1 MTADPYIQRPW
12 HSLYDAAARDASID
26 PSGSV
31 LQAFRLA
38 VEQAPLRTA
47 IQFFDTA
54 ISYRQLDDLS
64 DGFAMWL
71 LGEGV
76 RSADRVF
83 VSLQNV
89 PQLAGSVLGIWK
101 AGAIPVLGN
110 PMYRER
116 ELRIL
121 FTDCEPAVYLCHPA
135 QLAEIRASAGH
146 SASVAVTDP
155 HAFHSRQDIRNLWRE
170 HRSPGE
176 HPDILEQ
183 VRSLTGKP
191 PTVSPSSDDIALLLY
206 TSGTTG
212 TPKGAMLTHRNLIYT
227 ARLSSVWFKVD
238 AKSRILGL
246 APLFH
251 ITGFE
256 VHLCL
261 ALVCQATLILFLR
274 FDAHVAL
281 QAIREHQATFLIG
294 AATAYIAMMN
304 ALEPGDESPLGT
316 SPLPRLQS
324 LQSVS
329 QLYSGGAPVPPA
341 LAQSFHKKTGH
352 RILTAYGMTETTAP
366 THAAPTHAVVPV
378 HAGTGAM
385 AIGIPVPNTEARIV
399 DEAGRSCPVGEAGEI
414 WVRGPQVMAGYW
426 RRPDETAKVLVEG
439 WMRTGDVGFMD
450 PDGWFYL
457 VDRKKDMIIASGF
470 KVWPREV
477 EDVLYSHP
485 AVREAAVIGVA
496 DPYRGETLKA
506 FISLNASAEV
516 TESQLKA
523 FCRERLAAF
532 KCPQDIGILPE
543 LPKTASGKIMRHAL
557 RTAQEP

>member
-1 MTADPYIQRPW
+1 
-12 HSLYDAAARDASID
+12 
-26 PSGSV
+26 V
-31 LQAFRLA
+31 
-38 VEQAPLRTA
+38 PLRTA

-76 RSADRVF
+76 SPGDRVF

-89 PQLAGSVLGIWK
+89 PQLAISVLGIWK
-101 AGAIPVLGN
+101 VGAIPVLGN

-121 FTDCEPAVYLCHPA
+121 FTDCEPIVYICHPA
-135 QLAEIRASAGH
+135 QLSEIRSSAGH

-155 HAFHSRQDIRNLWRE
+155 HAFHSRQDIRNIWRE
-170 HRSPGE
+170 HPSPGE
-176 HPDILEQ
+176 HPDIMEQ
-183 VRSLTGKP
+183 VRSATCKP
-191 PTVSPSSDDIALLLY
+191 PSISPASDDIALVLY

-238 AKSRILGL
+238 SKSKLLGI

-256 VHLCL
+256 LHLCL
-261 ALVCQATLILFLR
+261 GLVCQATLILFLR
-274 FDAHVAL
+274 FDAQVAL

-294 AATAYIAMMN
+294 AATAYIAIMN
-304 ALEPGDESPLGT
+304 ALDPGD
-316 SPLPRLQS
+316 QA

-341 LAQSFHKKTGH
+341 LAQSFHQKTGH

-366 THAAPTHAVVPV
+366 THAAPAHAAVPV
-378 HAGTGAM
+378 HAATGAM

-399 DEAGRSCPVGEAGEI
+399 DDQGRSCPVGEAGEI

-426 RRPDETAKVLVEG
+426 RRPDETMKVLVDG

-457 VDRKKDMIIASGF
+457 IDRKKDLIIASGF

-485 AVREAAVIGVA
+485 GVREAAVIGVA
-496 DPYRGETLKA
+496 DPYRGETIKA
-506 FISLNASAEV
+506 FISVNASADV

-523 FCRERLAAF
+523 YCRERLAAF
-532 KCPQDIGILPE
+532 KCPQDIEILHE

-557 RTAQEP
+557 RTAKEQ